1 MIHTIIGAM
10 SLTGT
15 TIVLLYLILYLLAKK
30 YFPVKWRYQVL
41 KIALFFFLF
50 PLGFFKYD
58 IETFIQFLIPS
69 MKVSVLESEI
79 DYANTVMS
87 NGKDTFIPVNI
98 KIRLGIMVVI
108 GVVALNIIAVQL
120 FQYFKLKKMLPLW
133 STDISEKLNTEI
145 CTYKKKVNV
154 KSNVRFVIS
163 DTIKV
168 PSTLG
173 VIQPI
178 VFIPKAVIQEFD
190 EIDLELIICHELLH
204 IKHRDLL
211 VKFIA
216 LFALTINWFN
226 PVSYFVFYEICK
238 MSEIYCDS
246 KIVDKKEEEIVKRY
260 CNLLIDI
267 AASEKYTFRNRW
279 TSGLVNNDMKM
290 IKGRIMEMKNKRKRL
305 SIVSV
310 CMLGVFLLAGTSTVF
325 AYEPPKQVISKDKSI
340 DIEDMVDSKED
351 ESLTFFTEKTI
362 DDEMAFGDFF
372 KDSNGTLV
380 EVTSENESNERHVH
394 SWRTGEIV
402 RHIKNGKGCIVEYYE
417 GRRCSICGHSEMF
430 YLITSANY
438 TVCIH

>member
-10 SLTGT
+10 SLAGT
-15 TIVLLYLILYLLAKK
+15 TIVLLYLMLYLFAKK

-41 KIALFFFLF
+41 KIALFFFIF

-58 IETFIQFLIPS
+58 IKSFIQFLLPS
-69 MKVSVLESEI
+69 VKANVLESEI
-79 DYANTVMS
+79 DYANTVMRY
-87 NGKDTFIPVNI
+87 GKDIFIPVNI
-98 KIRLGIMVVI
+98 KIRLGIMVII
-108 GVVALNIIAVQL
+108 GVVALSIIVVQL
-120 FQYFKLKKMLPLW
+120 FQYFKIKKILPLRI
-133 STDISEKLNTEI
+133 TDVSEKLNTEI
-145 CTYKKKVNV
+145 CAYKKKINV

-168 PSTLG
+168 PATLG

-178 VFIPKAVIQEFD
+178 VFIPKAAIQEFD
-190 EIDLELIICHELLH
+190 KIDLELIICHELLH

-211 VKFIA
+211 VKFVA

-226 PVSYFVFYEICK
+226 PVSYFLFYEICK
-238 MSEIYCDS
+238 ISEVYCDS
-246 KIVDKKEEEIVKRY
+246 EIIDKKGDEIVKRY

-267 AASEKYTFRNRW
+267 AASEKYTFKNRW
-279 TSGLVNNDMKM
+279 SSGLVNNDMKM

-325 AYEPPKQVISKDKSI
+325 AYEPPKQVISKDERI
-340 DIEDMVDSKED
+340 DIEDIVEPKDD
-351 ESLTFFTEKTI
+351 ESLTFSTEETTN
-362 DDEMAFGDFF
+362 DEMAFGDFF

-380 EVTSENESNERHVH
+380 EVTLENDGNERHSH
-394 SWRTGEIV
+394 SWVSGEIV
-402 RHIKNGKGCIVEYYE
+402 RHKKNGKGCIVEYYD
-417 GRRCSICGHSEMF
+417 GRRCSICGNCEIF
-430 YLITSANY
+430 NLISSANY